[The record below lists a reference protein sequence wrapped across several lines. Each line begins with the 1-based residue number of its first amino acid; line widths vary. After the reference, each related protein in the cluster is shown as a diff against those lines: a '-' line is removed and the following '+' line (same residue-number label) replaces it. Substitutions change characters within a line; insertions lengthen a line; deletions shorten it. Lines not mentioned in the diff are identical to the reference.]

1 MSSTEARHLGANTGA
16 GANIKLPIYLDY
28 QATTPLDPRAL
39 EAMMPYFTE
48 HFGNPHS
55 STHEFG
61 ATSAAAVER
70 AREQV
75 ASLIGAEARE
85 IVFTSGAT
93 EANNLA
99 IKGVAAFEC
108 EHRKGQRKRVI
119 TVITEHKCVI
129 ETCKYLG
136 RDGHDIV
143 TLPVDGDGIVDLGD
157 LAAAIND
164 ETLLVSVMGVNNETG
179 VIQPLAEIG
188 ALCRE
193 HGAYLHSD
201 CAQAVGKIPLDVNA
215 MKIDLMSISG
225 HKLYGPKGIGALYV
239 RRRPRVRLLAMIDGG
254 GQERGMRSGT
264 LPTPCCV
271 GFGEACA
278 IAEAEMA
285 SDHERLAQLRDRLL
299 EGITANTDGV
309 TLNGDRTRRIPG
321 NLNLSFTG
329 VGGEQLVAALSDLAV
344 STGSACNSASVEPS
358 YVLMALGMGSERAD
372 ASIRFGIGRFTT
384 EAEIDYAI
392 QTVVGQLSRLR
403 G

>member
-1 MSSTEARHLGANTGA
+1 
-16 GANIKLPIYLDY
+16 
-28 QATTPLDPRAL
+28 
-39 EAMMPYFTE
+39 
-48 HFGNPHS
+48 
-55 STHEFG
+55 
-61 ATSAAAVER
+61 
-70 AREQV
+70 
-75 ASLIGAEARE
+75 
-85 IVFTSGAT
+85 
-93 EANNLA
+93 
-99 IKGVAAFEC
+99 
-108 EHRKGQRKRVI
+108 
-119 TVITEHKCVI
+119 
-129 ETCKYLG
+129 
-136 RDGHDIV
+136 
-143 TLPVDGDGIVDLGD
+143 
-157 LAAAIND
+157 
-164 ETLLVSVMGVNNETG
+164 
-179 VIQPLAEIG
+179 
-188 ALCRE
+188 
-193 HGAYLHSD
+193 
-201 CAQAVGKIPLDVNA
+201 
-215 MKIDLMSISG
+215 
-225 HKLYGPKGIGALYV
+225 
-239 RRRPRVRLLAMIDGG
+239 
-254 GQERGMRSGT
+254 MRSGT

-278 IAEAEMA
+278 IAEAEME